1 MDIEKLIED
10 LQEVLDS
17 GQAFIPEDKLV
28 EMAYGKRA
36 GDENRARKK
45 IIYRI
50 IRAKREAG
58 FPRNCNFFDDV
69 WPVALSRLNLTNP
82 EEYIYINTHQAILER
97 NKKVYRNVIMK
108 QGRKVQ
114 ALRAEITDLQQK
126 RFQQLNEDRDE
137 IERLRRK
144 VEHLSKNK
152 CMGCLD
158 AVCDD
163 CDGQVKAGN
172 T

>member
-1 MDIEKLIED
+1 MNIEKLIDD

-28 EMAYGKRA
+28 EMAYGRRA

-69 WPVALSRLNLTNP
+69 WPVALDALKH
-82 EEYIYINTHQAILER
+82 NTKEKI
-97 NKKVYRNVIMK
+97 KP
-108 QGRKVQ
+108 GFT
-114 ALRAEITDLQQK
+114 RAEKDLLK
-126 RFQQLNEDRDE
+126 MLDE
-137 IERLRRK
+137 
-144 VEHLSKNK
+144 
-152 CMGCLD
+152 
-158 AVCDD
+158 
-163 CDGQVKAGN
+163 AGN